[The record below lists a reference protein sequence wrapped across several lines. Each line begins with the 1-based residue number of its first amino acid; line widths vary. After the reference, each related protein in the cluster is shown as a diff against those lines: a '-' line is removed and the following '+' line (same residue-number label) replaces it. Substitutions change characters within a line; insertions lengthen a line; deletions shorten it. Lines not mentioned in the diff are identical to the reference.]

1 MSGAKED
8 FSVKDI
14 NLKIGGRV
22 SGANQNLTSSYDLVE
37 QMQFLFVRIVK
48 ARDLPLHP
56 YSGFC
61 DPYVEVKIGNYLG
74 TTMYFD
80 RKPNLEWN
88 QVFALT
94 RDRMQSLSVEIFVRE
109 KQLMIYENIISK
121 LNWILGSCEHRFR
134 LENLILGFSSHGMS
148 ANRIELSIDEATGGG
163 VVEFATAAEE
173 FTERDC
179 CESTVC
185 VTGTSIKDKKG
196 VVAGIG
202 ELMVAVW
209 FGTQADETFP
219 DAWHFDTSTV
229 SGESLPNTRSKV
241 YLSPRLWYLRVHII
255 PAQDLVPGSK
265 NRKLEVYVNV
275 NLGDVTL
282 RTKVS
287 PNKSVDP
294 KWNEELM
301 FVAEEPF
308 IHPLVFSV
316 EDRQGNHME
325 ECLGKCK
332 INLSQV
338 EQRIEPKAAGLKW
351 YNLEKTLLGDDGV
364 NKEVA
369 FSSKLNMKISLDGG
383 YHVFY
388 EPIHYSSDYR
398 STLKKGWKPMIGV
411 LELGIIGASG
421 LQPMKLRNGY
431 ETTDAYC
438 VAKYGPK
445 WIKTRT
451 VANTF
456 SPKWNEQYTWEVYD
470 PCTVL
475 TIGVFDDSHLQGGE
489 VLGSGKDPSIGKKY
503 T

>member
-8 FSVKDI
+8 FSVKEI
-14 NLKIGGRV
+14 NPKIGGRV
-22 SGANQNLTSSYDLVE
+22 SGAHQNLTSSYDLVE

-56 YSGFC
+56 YTGLC

-109 KQLMIYENIISK
+109 KQLMIYENIIGK
-121 LNWILGSCEHRFR
+121 VTVNLPDIPLGLTPDSAFAPQWYR
-134 LENLILGFSSHGMS
+134 LQ
-148 ANRIELSIDEATGGG
+148 
-163 VVEFATAAEE
+163 
-173 FTERDC
+173 
-179 CESTVC
+179 
-185 VTGTSIKDKKG
+185 DKKG
-196 VVAGIG
+196 VVAGTG

-209 FGTQADETFP
+209 FGTQADEAFP

-255 PAQDLVPGSK
+255 QAQDLVPGSK
-265 NRKLEVYVNV
+265 NRKPEVYVKV

-316 EDRQGNHME
+316 EDRLGNNME

-338 EQRIEPKAAGLKW
+338 EQRIEIKAASLKW
-351 YNLEKTLLGDDGV
+351 YNLEKVLLGDDGV

-383 YHVFY
+383 YHVFD

-398 STLKKGWKPMIGV
+398 STMKKGWKPMIGV

-489 VLGSGKDPSIGKKY
+489 VLGSGKDPSIGKVGE
-503 T
+503 